1 MAASQNNPTTTRKP
15 QVLHP
20 PALPGLTVP
29 SLLSLSP
36 SSSIPSLHPNA
47 ACREVP
53 ASLQVAL
60 DKMQKKACQL
70 LLEELL
76 LDLQVCLSTAQGC
89 WGCKEPSPARTALL
103 LLCLFLPSL

>member
-1 MAASQNNPTTTRKP
+1 MAASQSNPAATRKP
-15 QVLHP
+15 RVLHL

-29 SLLSLSP
+29 CLLYLSP

-53 ASLQVAL
+53 ASLCREVPASLRAAL
-60 DKMQKKACQL
+60 DKIQKKACQL

-76 LDLQVCLSTAQGC
+76 LDLQVHSSTA
-89 WGCKEPSPARTALL
+89 
-103 LLCLFLPSL
+103 

>member
-1 MAASQNNPTTTRKP
+1 MAASQSNRATTRKP
-15 QVLHP
+15 RVLHL

-29 SLLSLSP
+29 CLLYLSP

-53 ASLQVAL
+53 ASLRAAL
-60 DKMQKKACQL
+60 DKIQKKACQL

-76 LDLQVCLSTAQGC
+76 LDLQVRSSTA
-89 WGCKEPSPARTALL
+89 
-103 LLCLFLPSL
+103 